1 MSKEKSK
8 IFTGSENG
16 EEKEPENP
24 AGMRLVII
32 CIFEKNR
39 VIVEKWGKEGGLS
52 EKKLSLKKQCP

>member
-8 IFTGSENG
+8 IFTAPENE

-24 AGMRLVII
+24 NRMRFLII
-32 CIFEKNR
+32 WIFGKNR

-52 EKKLSLKKQCP
+52 KKNFP